1 MKLYEVTVRM
11 EVFAEDFIDA
21 VRTVEKVLKTGG
33 SIKILQILKHIDYFN
48 VDNVEL
54 LDEGEDDAD

>member
-11 EVFAEDFIDA
+11 EVFAEDSIDA
-21 VRTVEKVLKTGG
+21 ERTVEKVLKTGG
-33 SIKILQILKHIDYFN
+33 SIKILQNIDYFT

-54 LDEGEDDAD
+54 LDEDEDDADQDS